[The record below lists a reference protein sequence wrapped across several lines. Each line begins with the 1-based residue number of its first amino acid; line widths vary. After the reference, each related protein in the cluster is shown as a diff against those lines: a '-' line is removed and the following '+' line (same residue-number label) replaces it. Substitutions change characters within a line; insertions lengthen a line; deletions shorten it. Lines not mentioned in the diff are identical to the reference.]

1 MGLLKISQL
10 FLPLNILL
18 LEKKYFC
25 LSKILASMITWEAAV
40 GWEKST
46 DEEILESEEFIFV
59 RDLF

>member
-1 MGLLKISQL
+1 
-10 FLPLNILL
+10 
-18 LEKKYFC
+18 
-25 LSKILASMITWEAAV
+25 MITWEAAV